1 MSIPDAPGR
10 PAAAP
15 PIPLSAADEKTLEA
29 LFDQWSV
36 LAQDEES
43 MPPPS
48 PLAIRL
54 LSVDVRSPSIAQEL
68 EEIIESDPV
77 LTARVLGTANSA
89 RLRGTAKPL
98 LEIRP
103 AVLRLGVDLTVDVCE
118 AQLLGLWMRHA
129 KTLVDPDLLHA
140 LWLEYLMTGFCA
152 REIALML
159 AGDVD
164 PHVAYAG
171 GMLHDVGTLALCW
184 AQPAAMARFVRAGY
198 ALGTPLHQRFVVAHS
213 RIGSALLGN
222 WNAPHELI
230 QIAGTHHDGLN
241 PRALASTLVVYVSD
255 HLHAGILAHESVRIE
270 PPGGFPL
277 GCFGP
282 ATEPVTAALEALGLA
297 GELEAIIMRVG
308 TASSRLEMLAAGAT

>member
-1 MSIPDAPGR
+1 MTA
-10 PAAAP
+10 PAAQGRVAP
-15 PIPLSAADEKTLEA
+15 TPIPLSPEDEQTLDA
-29 LFDQWSV
+29 LFEQWSV
-36 LAQDEES
+36 LAEDEES

-54 LSVDVRSPSIAQEL
+54 LSIDVHALSITQEL
-68 EEIIESDPV
+68 EEIIASDPV

-89 RLRGTAKPL
+89 RLRGTGKPL
-98 LEIRP
+98 LEVLP

-118 AQLLGLWMRHA
+118 AQLLGLWMRRA
-129 KTLVDPDLLHA
+129 KKLVDPDLLHC

-159 AGDVD
+159 SGDVD

-198 ALGTPLHQRFVVAHS
+198 APGTPLHQRFVVAHS
-213 RIGSALLGN
+213 RIGAALLGN
-222 WNAPHELI
+222 WNAPPELI
-230 QIAGTHHDGLN
+230 QIAGTHHAGLN
-241 PRALASTLVVYVSD
+241 PRALASTLVVFVSD
-255 HLHAGILAHESVRIE
+255 HLHEGILAHASVEID

-277 GCFGP
+277 GCFGN

-297 GELEAIIMRVG
+297 GELDAIITRVG
-308 TASSRLEMLAAGAT
+308 QASHRLEALAASST